1 MSKGSEALPTPNVP
15 EATPLPPANT
25 ATNVVTEA
33 INNTL
38 KNTAKTTNAVSNGLS
53 NLAAKVNEAVV
64 EPVVNAVN
72 NQVKNIGNIQSL
84 LATPA
89 KNKVNLKPN
98 AKPANGL
105 L

>member
-1 MSKGSEALPTPNVP
+1 MSKGPEALPTPSVP

-38 KNTAKTTNAVSNGLS
+38 KNSAKTTNAVSNSLS

-72 NQVKNIGNIQSL
+72 NQVKNIENIQSL

-89 KNKVNLKPN
+89 KNRVNMKPN
-98 AKPANGL
+98 VKSGNGL